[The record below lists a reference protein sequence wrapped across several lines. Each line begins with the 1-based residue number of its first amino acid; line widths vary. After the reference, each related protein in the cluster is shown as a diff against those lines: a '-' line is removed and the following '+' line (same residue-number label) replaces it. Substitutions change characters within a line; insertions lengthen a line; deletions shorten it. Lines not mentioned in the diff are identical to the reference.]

1 MKLVNFKNIKRF
13 IFLLLSMV
21 MFLFCFYSYV
31 EIANTTAIAV
41 DSVNNHRAYRLYDAT
56 TKQMVKKYTLQLV
69 ADTNVNSRSVIG
81 SDDRFVDFT
90 KNGTV
95 KIFGRGTVGTG
106 FIVDAHTI
114 ATAAHCVYSKGESYG
129 SVNYTSKIL
138 VFNTDG
144 SIAMT
149 VTNIKQI
156 HIPEL
161 YISTPGGSNAYDY
174 ALITVEEDMSEYA
187 MFNLG
192 VMMDSFRGSG
202 KTISVTGF
210 PGEVNGQTA
219 QSNTMYTGNGVVIN
233 RNDFDVNKQI
243 FFTNDSTP
251 GNSGGPIYF
260 TTTFNNKTYYTV
272 IGIVSASGEE
282 FNIGT
287 RITTDLLHFY
297 KNNSNISW

>member
-1 MKLVNFKNIKRF
+1 MKLGNLKNGKRF
-13 IFLLLSMV
+13 AFLFLSFTML
-21 MFLFCFYSYV
+21 LFCFYPCV
-31 EIANTTAIAV
+31 NIMNTTVIAV
-41 DSVNNHRAYRLYDAT
+41 DSVNNHRAYRLYDVT

-69 ADTNVNSRSVIG
+69 DDTNVNDRSVIG
-81 SDDRFVDFT
+81 SDGRFVDFT

-95 KIFGRGTVGTG
+95 KIYGGGTVGTG

-114 ATAAHCVYSKGESYG
+114 ATAAHCVYSKGASYG
-129 SVNYTSKIL
+129 SVKYTSRIL

-156 HIPEL
+156 HIPDL
-161 YISTPGGSNAYDY
+161 YISTSGGSNAYDY
-174 ALITVEEDMSEYA
+174 ALITVEEDLSEYA

-210 PGEVNGQTA
+210 PSTVNDQGVKG
-219 QSNTMYTGNGVVIN
+219 NTMYTGDGVILNVN
-233 RNDFDVNKQI
+233 AFDVNKQI

-251 GNSGGPIYF
+251 GNSGGPVYF

-272 IGIVSASGEE
+272 IGIVSASGQD

-297 KNNSNISW
+297 KNNPNISW

>member
-1 MKLVNFKNIKRF
+1 MKLVNLKNGKRF
-13 IFLLLSMV
+13 VFLLLSLTI
-21 MFLFCFYSYV
+21 FLFSFYPYM
-31 EIANTTAIAV
+31 EITNTTVIAV

-56 TKQMVKKYTLQLV
+56 TKRLVKKYTLQLLD
-69 ADTNVNSRSVIG
+69 DTNVNSRSVFG
-81 SDDRFVDFT
+81 SDGRFVDFT

-95 KIFGRGTVGTG
+95 EIFGSGTVGTG
-106 FIVDAHTI
+106 FIIDAHTI

-156 HIPEL
+156 HIPDL
-161 YISTPGGSNAYDY
+161 YISTSGGSNAYDY
-174 ALITVEEDMSEYA
+174 ALITVEEDLSEYA

-202 KTISVTGF
+202 KTISITGF
-210 PGEVNGQTA
+210 PGIVNDQVVQA
-219 QSNTMYTGNGVVIN
+219 NTMYTGNGVIIN
-233 RNDFDVNKQI
+233 RNDFDVDKQI

-272 IGIVSASGEE
+272 IGIVSASGQE

-297 KNNSNISW
+297 KNNPNISW